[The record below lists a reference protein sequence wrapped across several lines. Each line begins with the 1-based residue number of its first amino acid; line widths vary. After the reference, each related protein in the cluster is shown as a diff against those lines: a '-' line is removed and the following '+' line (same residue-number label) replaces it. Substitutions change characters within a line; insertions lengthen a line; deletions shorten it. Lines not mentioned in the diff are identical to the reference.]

1 MTDKWI
7 EDIREKMSTCEVDEP
22 AGLHDMIFARQAS
35 STPVRSRFRIMIL
48 SGAVAAS
55 VIILLSL
62 ACLVFGRLIL
72 AGKVLTDRGF
82 TNPGKV

>member
-72 AGKVLTDRGF
+72 AGKV
-82 TNPGKV
+82 